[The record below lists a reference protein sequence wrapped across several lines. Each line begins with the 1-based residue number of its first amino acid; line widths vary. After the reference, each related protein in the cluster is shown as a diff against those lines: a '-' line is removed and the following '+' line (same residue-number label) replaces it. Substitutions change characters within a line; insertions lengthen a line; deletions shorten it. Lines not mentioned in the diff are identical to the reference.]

1 MLSQH
6 CKVVALGALF
16 IATSLTA
23 LPVDARLKHTP
34 MTQNTTHT
42 AFELPYLY
50 EKLRTLLG
58 NRLYK
63 GLLQNDEFIILQDL
77 IMTHLENHY
86 PVSGK

>member
-1 MLSQH
+1 M

-23 LPVDARLKHTP
+23 SPVDARLKHHP
-34 MTQNTTHT
+34 MAQDTTHT

-58 NRLYK
+58 DRLYQD
-63 GLLQNDEFIILQDL
+63 LLKNDEFIVLQDL
-77 IMTHLENHY
+77 VITHLENHY
-86 PVSGK
+86 PVVAK

>member
-6 CKVVALGALF
+6 CKGVVLGALF
-16 IATSLTA
+16 IATSMAA
-23 LPVDARLKHTP
+23 LPTNARLKYDP

-58 NRLYK
+58 NKLYK
-63 GLLQNDEFIILQDL
+63 DLLQHDEFIILQDL
-77 IMTHLENHY
+77 VMTHLENQY
-86 PVSGK
+86 YVSGK

>member
-6 CKVVALGALF
+6 CKVVALGVLF

-23 LPVDARLKHTP
+23 LPAEARLKNTT
-34 MTQNTTHT
+34 MTHNTTHT

-58 NRLYK
+58 NKLYK
-63 GLLQNDEFIILQDL
+63 DLLQNDEFIILQDL
-77 IMTHLENHY
+77 VMTHLENQY
-86 PVSGK
+86 PVSGN